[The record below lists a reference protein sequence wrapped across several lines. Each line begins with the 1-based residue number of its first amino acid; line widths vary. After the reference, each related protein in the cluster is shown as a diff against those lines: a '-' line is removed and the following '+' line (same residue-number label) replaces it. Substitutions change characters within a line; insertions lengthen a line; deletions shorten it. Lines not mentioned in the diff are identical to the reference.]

1 MGIFQTG
8 RCSDSGNSRRTYS
21 FFRDRCL
28 LAISAVGVG
37 ILLLSGAF
45 ALALAGVDEVW
56 TELWMVTVLLFLSAI
71 TVWVRTVRS
80 TPVWRLPRKPF
91 VLTWVGLLLAHLVV
105 LGSILRAFHPHWRM
119 GEWMLVGWAE
129 WMMFAVIIGRVQGTM
144 TRVRHRGTK
153 QPRNRSNNDIGRRV
167 TPCP

>member
-1 MGIFQTG
+1 M
-8 RCSDSGNSRRTYS
+8 TYLL
-21 FFRDRCL
+21 DRCFL
-28 LAISAVGVG
+28 VGSAIGVG
-37 ILLLSGAF
+37 TLLLSGAR
-45 ALALAGVDEVW
+45 ALVLARVDEAW
-56 TELWMVTVLLFLSAI
+56 TELWLVTVLLFLSAI
-71 TVWVRTVRS
+71 TVWVGAVRS
-80 TPVWRLPRKPF
+80 TRVWRLPRKPF
-91 VLTWVGLLLAHLVV
+91 VLTWLGLLLAHLVV

-129 WMMFAVIIGRVQGTM
+129 WMMFAVIIGRVEGTM